1 MLKQILITNLDVSY
15 IIILSRVMRAAP
27 HIKKKWPFDQYFS
40 LHPLPGVFAHLKL
53 KDREKV
59 VVGFIKI
66 PFQRIFQEFVK
77 RIMRRPNGIFSVL
90 LAMRR
95 CRERGK
101 TEFYLVTADS
111 HPCKSRTRTFDLI
124 IQGTKRG
131 LFSEITHQTTQ
142 LFAIIFMVQPQKTH
156 PEHLWISCE
165 VRLIS
170 PRSLNSIMNFYALE
184 TFMHWSRTNDQYQRC
199 ELIYKK
205 SCKHFLL
212 VIIFHHL

>member
-1 MLKQILITNLDVSY
+1 MTNQHAEFNRLDEAKGKIQSLYGTVNGGKVFTQVNLKAEEHMLKQILITNLDVSY

-142 LFAIIFMVQPQKTH
+142 LFAIILWSSHKRHILNIFGSLVKSGSYL
-156 PEHLWISCE
+156 PE
-165 VRLIS
+165 
-170 PRSLNSIMNFYALE
+170 A
-184 TFMHWSRTNDQYQRC
+184 
-199 ELIYKK
+199 
-205 SCKHFLL
+205 
-212 VIIFHHL
+212 